1 MYGWGTEE
9 EEDIWELELDFG
21 GGVERAGA
29 GEAEM
34 TVGELT
40 EWRYIKA
47 EREKELVNI
56 CPPLCSVS
64 SILKAGSDPRSYRA
78 TRRSRKGTTSP
89 PYSTTPRPTRSSQR
103 CRITSSTS
111 PQLISNSTGMRVP
124 PLLLLA
130 YAPLIDNVASI
141 FSLFART
148 FFFAVLPFAS
158 SHVDGWKPKLR
169 ATRP

>member
-56 CPPLCSVS
+56 CPSFVQHLLHSEGGVRS
-64 SILKAGSDPRSYRA
+64 AIL
-78 TRRSRKGTTSP
+78 
-89 PYSTTPRPTRSSQR
+89 
-103 CRITSSTS
+103 
-111 PQLISNSTGMRVP
+111 
-124 PLLLLA
+124 
-130 YAPLIDNVASI
+130 
-141 FSLFART
+141 
-148 FFFAVLPFAS
+148 
-158 SHVDGWKPKLR
+158 
-169 ATRP
+169 